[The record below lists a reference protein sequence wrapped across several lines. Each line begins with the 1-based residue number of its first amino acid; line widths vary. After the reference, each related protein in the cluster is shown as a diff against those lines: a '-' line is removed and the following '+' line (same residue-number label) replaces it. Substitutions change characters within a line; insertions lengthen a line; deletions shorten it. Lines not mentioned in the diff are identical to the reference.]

1 MRIYTPIFL
10 FFLCIFSFSNCKKE
24 ENPVPL
30 TYVNYTFQGVES
42 DPQFSNLRIWGY
54 SVYFKRSNWGYNGNG
69 IIIYRY
75 KTEGTYDDFRVYDAT
90 CPYEVG
96 AGIMAI
102 DKSFPDEAVCSKCG
116 SRFSMHADYML
127 EGPARHP
134 LRLLRSSFAHGDLYV
149 Y

>member
-1 MRIYTPIFL
+1 M
-10 FFLCIFSFSNCKKE
+10 
-24 ENPVPL
+24 PL
-30 TYVNYTFQGVES
+30 TYVRLPISNIEN
-42 DPQFSNLRIWGY
+42 DAQFSVLRIAGY
-54 SVYFKRSNWGYNGNG
+54 SVYYGSGNKGYNGNG

-96 AGIMAI
+96 AGIMVI

-127 EGPARHP
+127 KGPARHP
-134 LRLLRSSFAHGDLYV
+134 LRLLRSSFAHGDLRV